1 MAEKDLL
8 EKTLE
13 EHNDVFADIVN
24 ALGFGGRML
33 VEPESLKPG
42 PTASIY
48 EDLGGQKREQH
59 RDVVKYC
66 TRSGVVL
73 ALFGLE
79 NQSGE
84 DYDMVFRMMSYDG
97 AAYKQQKGRRKKYP
111 VISFVLYYGLEHWKA
126 PQSLREAIVWP
137 DEKTADGCSW
147 QKIIELVPDYR
158 INLVEVAFLPREVR
172 ERFTSDFRIVAEYF
186 HAKRTETEAEFVAG
200 PEGHRNIRHVKEML
214 DFFREFTG
222 DERYLEMSREM
233 ERRSEKGESVM
244 SCSMLDYAENK
255 GIQKGIREGVRKGVR
270 KGIQKG
276 VQKGIREGTRALI
289 ESCRELN
296 QSYDS
301 TLQRIMDKFS
311 LSRSEAEARMRE
323 YWKA

>member
-97 AAYKQQKGRRKKYP
+97 AAYKQQKGGRKKYP

-137 DEKTADGCSW
+137 DEKTADASGW
-147 QKIIELVPDYR
+147 QRIIGLVPDYR
-158 INLVEVAFLPREVR
+158 INLVEVAFLPQAVR

-186 HAKRTETEAEFVAG
+186 HSKRTGTEAEFVAG

>member
-24 ALGFGGRML
+24 ALGFGGEEL
-33 VEPESLKPG
+33 VSPESLKPG

-48 EDLGGQKREQH
+48 EAPDGRKREQY

-66 TRSGVVL
+66 TQSGVVL

-126 PQSLREAIVWP
+126 PQSLREALVRQN
-137 DEKTADGCSW
+137 EKTADGRSW
-147 QKIIELVPDYR
+147 HKIIDLVPDYR

-186 HAKRTETEAEFVAG
+186 HAKRTGTEAEFVAG

-222 DERYLEMSREM
+222 DERYREMSREITK
-233 ERRSEKGESVM
+233 RSEKGENVM

-255 GIQKGIREGVRKGVR
+255 GIQKGVREGL
-270 KGIQKG
+270 
-276 VQKGIREGTRALI
+276 QKGIREGTRALI
-289 ESCRELN
+289 ESCRELD

>member
-59 RDVVKYC
+59 RDVLKYC

-233 ERRSEKGESVM
+233 ERRSEKGECVM

>member
-1 MAEKDLL
+1 M
-8 EKTLE
+8 
-13 EHNDVFADIVN
+13 
-24 ALGFGGRML
+24 
-33 VEPESLKPG
+33 
-42 PTASIY
+42 
-48 EDLGGQKREQH
+48 
-59 RDVVKYC
+59 
-66 TRSGVVL
+66 
-73 ALFGLE
+73 
-79 NQSGE
+79 
-84 DYDMVFRMMSYDG
+84 
-97 AAYKQQKGRRKKYP
+97 
-111 VISFVLYYGLEHWKA
+111 
-126 PQSLREAIVWP
+126 
-137 DEKTADGCSW
+137 
-147 QKIIELVPDYR
+147 
-158 INLVEVAFLPREVR
+158 R

-186 HAKRTETEAEFVAG
+186 HAKRTGTEAEFVAG

-255 GIQKGIREGVRKGVR
+255 GIKKGIK
-270 KGIQKG
+270 
-276 VQKGIREGTRALI
+276 KGIREGTRALI
-289 ESCRELN
+289 ESCRELG

>member
-24 ALGFGGRML
+24 ALGFGGEEL
-33 VEPESLKPG
+33 VSPESLKPG

-48 EDLGGQKREQH
+48 EAPDGRKREQY

-66 TRSGVVL
+66 TQSGVVL

-137 DEKTADGCSW
+137 DEKTAGGSGW
-147 QKIIELVPDYR
+147 QRIIGLVPDYR
-158 INLVEVAFLPREVR
+158 INLVEVAFLPQAVR

-186 HAKRTETEAEFVAG
+186 HAKRTGTEAEFVAG

-255 GIQKGIREGVRKGVR
+255 GIKKGIK
-270 KGIQKG
+270 
-276 VQKGIREGTRALI
+276 KGIREGTRALI
-289 ESCRELN
+289 ESCRELG

>member
-1 MAEKDLL
+1 M
-8 EKTLE
+8 
-13 EHNDVFADIVN
+13 
-24 ALGFGGRML
+24 
-33 VEPESLKPG
+33 
-42 PTASIY
+42 
-48 EDLGGQKREQH
+48 
-59 RDVVKYC
+59 
-66 TRSGVVL
+66 
-73 ALFGLE
+73 
-79 NQSGE
+79 
-84 DYDMVFRMMSYDG
+84 
-97 AAYKQQKGRRKKYP
+97 
-111 VISFVLYYGLEHWKA
+111 
-126 PQSLREAIVWP
+126 
-137 DEKTADGCSW
+137 
-147 QKIIELVPDYR
+147 
-158 INLVEVAFLPREVR
+158 
-172 ERFTSDFRIVAEYF
+172 
-186 HAKRTETEAEFVAG
+186 
-200 PEGHRNIRHVKEML
+200 KEML

>member
-97 AAYKQQKGRRKKYP
+97 AAYKQQKGGRKKYP

-137 DEKTADGCSW
+137 DEKTADASGW
-147 QKIIELVPDYR
+147 QRIIGLVPDYR
-158 INLVEVAFLPREVR
+158 INLVEVAFLPQAVR

-186 HAKRTETEAEFVAG
+186 HAKRTGTEAEFVAG

-255 GIQKGIREGVRKGVR
+255 GIKKGIK
-270 KGIQKG
+270 
-276 VQKGIREGTRALI
+276 KGIREGTRALI
-289 ESCRELN
+289 ESCRELG

-311 LSRSEAEARMRE
+311 LSRSEAEARMRD
-323 YWKA
+323 YWQA

>member
-1 MAEKDLL
+1 MC
-8 EKTLE
+8 
-13 EHNDVFADIVN
+13 I
-24 ALGFGGRML
+24 
-33 VEPESLKPG
+33 
-42 PTASIY
+42 
-48 EDLGGQKREQH
+48 
-59 RDVVKYC
+59 RD
-66 TRSGVVL
+66 R
-73 ALFGLE
+73 
-79 NQSGE
+79 
-84 DYDMVFRMMSYDG
+84 
-97 AAYKQQKGRRKKYP
+97 
-111 VISFVLYYGLEHWKA
+111 
-126 PQSLREAIVWP
+126 
-137 DEKTADGCSW
+137 
-147 QKIIELVPDYR
+147 
-158 INLVEVAFLPREVR
+158 AFLPQAVR

-186 HAKRTETEAEFVAG
+186 HAKRTGTEAEFVAG

-255 GIQKGIREGVRKGVR
+255 GIQKGVREGL
-270 KGIQKG
+270 
-276 VQKGIREGTRALI
+276 QKGIREGTRALI
-289 ESCRELN
+289 ESCRELD

>member
-1 MAEKDLL
+1 MAEKDWL

-24 ALGFGGRML
+24 ALGFGGEEL
-33 VEPESLKPG
+33 VSPESLKPG

-48 EDLGGQKREQH
+48 EDPDGRKREQH

-66 TRSGVVL
+66 TQSGVVL

-126 PQSLREAIVWP
+126 PQSLREALVRQN
-137 DEKTADGCSW
+137 EKAADGRSW
-147 QKIIELVPDYR
+147 HKIIELVPDYR

-186 HAKRTETEAEFVAG
+186 HAKRTGTEEKFYSG
-200 PEGHRNIRHVKEML
+200 PEGRRNIRHVKEML
-214 DFFREFTG
+214 GFFREFTG
-222 DERYLEMSREM
+222 DERYREMSLEIT
-233 ERRSEKGESVM
+233 RRSEKGENVM

-255 GIQKGIREGVRKGVR
+255 GIQKGVRE
-270 KGIQKG
+270 GIQKG
-276 VQKGIREGTRALI
+276 IQKGIREGTRALI
-289 ESCRELN
+289 ESCRELD

>member
-97 AAYKQQKGRRKKYP
+97 AAYKQQKGGRKKYP

-137 DEKTADGCSW
+137 DEKTADASGW
-147 QKIIELVPDYR
+147 QRIIGLVPDYR
-158 INLVEVAFLPREVR
+158 INLVEVAFLPQAVR

-186 HAKRTETEAEFVAG
+186 HAKRTGTEAEFVAG

>member
-97 AAYKQQKGRRKKYP
+97 AAYKQQKGGRKKYP

-137 DEKTADGCSW
+137 DEKTADASGW
-147 QKIIELVPDYR
+147 QRIIGLVPDYR
-158 INLVEVAFLPREVR
+158 INLVEVAFLPQAVR

-186 HAKRTETEAEFVAG
+186 HAKRTGTEAEFVAG

-255 GIQKGIREGVRKGVR
+255 GIKKGIK
-270 KGIQKG
+270 
-276 VQKGIREGTRALI
+276 KGIREGTRALI
-289 ESCRELN
+289 ESCRELG

>member
-24 ALGFGGRML
+24 ALGFGGEEL
-33 VEPESLKPG
+33 VSPESLKPG

-48 EDLGGQKREQH
+48 EDPDGRKREQH

-66 TRSGVVL
+66 TQSGVVL

-233 ERRSEKGESVM
+233 ERRSEKGECVM

>member
-137 DEKTADGCSW
+137 DEKTADGSGW
-147 QKIIELVPDYR
+147 QRIIGFVPDYR
-158 INLVEVAFLPREVR
+158 INLVEVAFLPQAVR

-186 HAKRTETEAEFVAG
+186 HAKRTGTEAEFVAG

-255 GIQKGIREGVRKGVR
+255 GIKKGIK
-270 KGIQKG
+270 
-276 VQKGIREGTRALI
+276 KGIREGTRALI
-289 ESCRELN
+289 ESCRELG

>member
-97 AAYKQQKGRRKKYP
+97 AAYKQQKGGRKKYP

-137 DEKTADGCSW
+137 DEKTADASGW
-147 QKIIELVPDYR
+147 QRIIGLVPDYR
-158 INLVEVAFLPREVR
+158 INLVEVAFLPQAVR

-186 HAKRTETEAEFVAG
+186 HAKRTGTEAEFVAG
-200 PEGHRNIRHVKEML
+200 PEGHRNIRLVNAQGE
-214 DFFREFTG
+214 DVVAGIRTPQEITIEG
-222 DERYLEMSREM
+222 SRRWAERAGVDEATRKAQYPSM
-233 ERRSEKGESVM
+233 EETFPGI
-244 SCSMLDYAENK
+244 YAELNA
-255 GIQKGIREGVRKGVR
+255 IQHKLE
-270 KGIQKG
+270 QHYHDM
-276 VQKGIREGTRALI
+276 QDLSLI
-289 ESCRELN
+289 H
-296 QSYDS
+296 
-301 TLQRIMDKFS
+301 I
-311 LSRSEAEARMRE
+311 
-323 YWKA
+323 